1 MSASLL
7 VKPDLRPGASQVHRI
22 TPESAGWRYVGFEV
36 FDLAAGRTLE
46 RSLPGREQCL
56 VLLAGRAAVRVGAQ
70 DLGTIGLFAL
80 VGYVIVRRQALGFRS
95 AKTLDDLWFRFKLPW
110 IPWDEWP
117 EDERRFAK
125 VGWSLMFA
133 FVLLSLVR
141 MFRKH

>member
-1 MSASLL
+1 MIVSPWIVQLI
-7 VKPDLRPGASQVHRI
+7 VV
-22 TPESAGWRYVGFEV
+22 V
-36 FDLAAGRTLE
+36 F
-46 RSLPGREQCL
+46 
-56 VLLAGRAAVRVGAQ
+56 VGAIVELIYLKAGGPRDVISMLQ
-70 DLGTIGLFAL
+70 VGLFAL